1 MSTSMVVP
9 VRWPAPDAIGAF
21 SSTRRGGVSS
31 GSFASLNLSACA
43 GDAAA
48 NVAENVARL
57 TAACALPHAPQWP
70 RQVHG
75 SAVVEAGRLHRAAV
89 QADAVFTSRPGV
101 ICSVRTAD
109 CLPVLLCA
117 RDASAVA
124 AAHAGWR
131 GLAAGVLEA
140 AVSALQVPPAAI
152 LAWLGPAIG
161 PAVYEVGDEVRS
173 AFLAVD
179 RAAGTAFAR
188 SARGRWLADLYTLA
202 RQRLR
207 GAGVQEIHG
216 GGYCTYTDRL
226 RFYSYRRDGASGRMA
241 SGIWIKP
248 RA

>member
-31 GSFASLNLSACA
+31 GSFASLNLSAGA

-57 TAACALPHAPQWP
+57 TAACALPHTPHWP

-75 SAVVEAGRLHRAAV
+75 SAVVEASSLPRAAV

-140 AVSALQVPPAAI
+140 VVSALQVPPAAI

-161 PAVYEVGDEVRS
+161 PGRWHGVRTLS
-173 AFLAVD
+173 ARPLAGGSLHPCAPAPARRRCARD
-179 RAAGTAFAR
+179 SRRRLLHLHRPAALLLLPPRRRQRTHGFRDLDQAAG
-188 SARGRWLADLYTLA
+188 
-202 RQRLR
+202 LR
-207 GAGVQEIHG
+207 
-216 GGYCTYTDRL
+216 
-226 RFYSYRRDGASGRMA
+226 RRA
-241 SGIWIKP
+241 
-248 RA
+248 